1 MAEATETTET
11 QAPET
16 TEPIAPE
23 PTTPPEEGQEPQ
35 APDVGEA
42 LQQMGERLQSFESRL
57 PEAEQEETDL
67 YAALTGFE
75 QPEGEGE
82 QQPTDPYAQQEEG
95 AEDETAQLQQMLS
108 QAVQEQIQPYI
119 LQQEQEKRENGIRS
133 LADQHPRLNEP
144 EVIDAVSERL
154 QQQGLMPANGFPP
167 DPQHVLTYYRAYEA
181 EAAASAGEPDRKS
194 VV

>member
-57 PEAEQEETDL
+57 PEAEQEQDL

-75 QPEGEGE
+75 QPDG
-82 QQPTDPYAQQEEG
+82 EEG
-95 AEDETAQLQQMLS
+95 ADDRS
-108 QAVQEQIQPYI
+108 
-119 LQQEQEKRENGIRS
+119 IRP
-133 LADQHPRLNEP
+133 AGRAAPRTRPRSSN
-144 EVIDAVSERL
+144 RC
-154 QQQGLMPANGFPP
+154 
-167 DPQHVLTYYRAYEA
+167 
-181 EAAASAGEPDRKS
+181 SAKPCRSRSSRTSCSKNRKS
-194 VV
+194 ARADSLTGRSSIPDSRMRM